1 MKKLFA
7 ISALTVAVIT
17 GCSTT
22 SSLNST
28 SVKSNLLS
36 PKLIVSPNDD
46 RQYQT
51 LTLEN
56 GIDVILVSDPSV
68 SKSAAALSVGVG
80 LLHDP
85 MSQQGM
91 AHYLEHM
98 LFLGTEKYPDSK
110 GYSEFMTN
118 NGGAHNAYTWLDIT
132 NYMFKVNNDAYDEA
146 LDRFSDFFKSP
157 KLYPEYTE
165 KEKNAVNAEWSMR
178 REMDFFGQFKLA
190 RNMMGEHPA
199 NRFLIGNLET
209 LGDKEGSNLHQ
220 ETVNFYNKYYSANI
234 MKLAMISNEPI
245 EQMVA
250 KAKKHFTSIKNK
262 HIEKPLVTQ
271 ELNYN
276 KVGQKLVH
284 YKPNEDVKTLKLD
297 FTIENNA
304 AEFAVKPNYF
314 ITYLLSNEMAGSPAQ
329 VLKEQG
335 LISSLTAYATPN
347 SYGNYGTLQVDIQLT
362 DQGIKQ
368 RELITGTVLDYIE
381 LIKQQGVDS
390 RYFKEI
396 QTSLNNQFRFLE
408 KGDEFGYV
416 SNLADSMQHFPVNHA
431 INASYYYAQF
441 DADAVNAVLE
451 QLTPEH
457 MRVWYISKDEP
468 TEDKLHFY
476 DGEYK
481 IVDLKESDFEHWK
494 KAANF
499 TLSLPSVNT
508 LLPEHFALKTVPA
521 DAKKG
526 VQKVIDADGVTIWH
540 AASERFYAQPK
551 GSLKIY
557 INNPES
563 LDDIKT
569 EVALAIWS
577 DLYRLDKAKLM
588 TEASVAGMYLGLTP
602 SNGLMLDISG
612 FTDKQSLLLKD
623 ALSGLQ
629 ISVSERAFE
638 QAVDRYVRGIQNQ
651 AKEFPFRQA
660 FSVYQKLVRS
670 GSYDDAALIAAA
682 KSLTVGDLETVQD
695 HVLSNNQVRVF
706 AYGNYDKSDLEVLK
720 STLDNTLAKRKNITQ
735 YARAAYWKP
744 EKKQTLVWQQDI
756 DVADV
761 AVIDFAVHPVPGYA
775 QKAAAMI
782 LQGHLRTA
790 AFERLRTQEQ
800 LAYAVGATGVAI
812 DEYSALGFYIQTP
825 VKDAKSM
832 QARFDEYKLEY
843 AEELNKLTSETFT
856 QLKNAVLVS
865 LTEAPK
871 NLSEELQP
879 LLGDWF
885 KENMEFDSKAKLIAA
900 VEAITLADVK
910 DYYQKTVMNP
920 DAARLNIQLR
930 GSKFKSEPFADLPM
944 QIKLDSLEQAKK
956 QVKFQP

>member
-7 ISALTVAVIT
+7 ISALTLAVLT
-17 GCSTT
+17 GCNST
-22 SSLNST
+22 SSLIHPDASQ
-28 SVKSNLLS
+28 NLLS
-36 PKLIVSPNDD
+36 DQLVVSPNDD

-56 GIDVILVSDPSV
+56 GIEVILVSDPSV

-110 GYSEFMTN
+110 GYSDFMTK

-190 RNMMGEHPA
+190 RNMMGAHPA

-209 LGDKEGSNLHQ
+209 LGDKPESKLHQ
-220 ETVNFYNKYYSANI
+220 ETVDFYNKYYSSNI

-262 HIEKPLVTQ
+262 NIEKPTVKQ
-271 ELNYN
+271 ALNFDN
-276 KVGQKLVH
+276 VGKKLVH
-284 YKPNEDVKTLKLD
+284 YKPNEDVKTLQLD
-297 FTIENNA
+297 FTIKNNA
-304 AEFAVKPNYF
+304 TEFAVKPNYF

-335 LISSLTAYATPN
+335 LISSLSAFATPN
-347 SYGNYGTLQVDIQLT
+347 SYGNYGTLQIDIQLT
-362 DQGIKQ
+362 DEGMKQ
-368 RELITGTVLDYIE
+368 RELITGTVLDYIDM
-381 LIKQQGVDS
+381 IRAKGVDS

-416 SNLADSMQHFPVNHA
+416 SNLADSMQHYPLNHA
-431 INASYYYAQF
+431 INAGYYYAQF
-441 DADAVNAVLE
+441 DAEAVNAVLD
-451 QLTPEH
+451 QLTPEQ

-468 TEDKLHFY
+468 TNAKLHFY
-476 DGEYK
+476 DGEYQV
-481 IVDLKESDFEHWK
+481 VDLKRDDFDKWK
-494 KAANF
+494 DAANF
-499 TLSLPSVNT
+499 DLALPSVNT
-508 LLPEHFALKTVPA
+508 LLPENFALKTSA
-521 DAKKG
+521 GDAENG
-526 VQKVIDADGVTIWH
+526 VQKVIDSEGVKIWH
-540 AASERFYAQPK
+540 AASERFYEQPK

-557 INNPES
+557 VNNPEP
-563 LDDIKT
+563 LKDIKT
-569 EVALAIWS
+569 EVALAIWA

-588 TEASVAGMYLGLTP
+588 TEASVAGMNLGFTP
-602 SNGLMLDISG
+602 ANGVMLDISG
-612 FTDKQSLLLKD
+612 FTDKQALLLKD
-623 ALSGLQ
+623 ALSG
-629 ISVSERAFE
+629 IRVSTSQRAFE
-638 QAVDRYVRGIQNQ
+638 QAIDRYVRGIQNQ

-660 FSVYQKLVRS
+660 FGVYQKLIRS
-670 GSYDDAALIAAA
+670 GSYDDSALVATA
-682 KSLTVGDLETVQD
+682 KSLTVDDLEAVQNQ
-695 HVLSNNQVRVF
+695 VLNNNQIRVF
-706 AYGNYDKSDLEVLK
+706 AYGNYDKADLETLRE
-720 STLDNTLAKRKNITQ
+720 TLDSSLPKRQKTTE
-735 YARAAYWKP
+735 YARAKYWQP
-744 EKKQTLVWQQDI
+744 EQQQTLVWQQDI

-761 AVIDFAVHPVPGYA
+761 AVIDFAVHPVKGYA
-775 QKAAAMI
+775 QKAAAMV

-790 AFERLRTQEQ
+790 AFERLRTEEQ
-800 LAYAVGATGVAI
+800 LAYAVGATSVAI

-832 QARFDEYKLEY
+832 QARFDAYKLEY
-843 AEELNKLTSETFT
+843 AKELETLDQATFA

-865 LTEAPK
+865 LTEEPK

-885 KENMEFDSKAKLIAA
+885 KENMAFDSKAKLIAA
-900 VEAITLADVK
+900 VEAVTLDDVK
-910 DYYQKTVMNP
+910 AYYQQTVMNQ

-930 GSKFKSEPFADLPM
+930 GAKFQSEPFADLPK
-944 QIKLDSLEQAKK
+944 QTKIDSLEQMYK
-956 QVKFQP
+956 QVKLQP

>member
-7 ISALTVAVIT
+7 ISTLTLAVLT
-17 GCSTT
+17 GCGTT
-22 SSLNST
+22 SSLNHSGAT
-28 SVKSNLLS
+28 ENLLS
-36 PKLIVSPNDD
+36 EQLVVSPNDD

-56 GIDVILVSDPSV
+56 GIEVILVSDPSV

-110 GYSEFMTN
+110 GYSEFMTK

-209 LGDKEGSNLHQ
+209 LGDKEGSKLHQ
-220 ETVNFYNKYYSANI
+220 ETVAFYDKYYSANI

-250 KAKKHFTSIKNK
+250 KAKKHFTTIKNK
-262 HIEKPLVTQ
+262 NIEKPEVKQ
-271 ELNYN
+271 SLNFDN
-276 KVGQKLVH
+276 VGKKLVH
-284 YKPNEDVKTLKLD
+284 YKPNEDVKTLQLD
-297 FTIENNA
+297 FTIKNNA
-304 AEFAVKPNYF
+304 SAFAVKPNYF

-329 VLKEQG
+329 VLKDKG
-335 LISSLTAYATPN
+335 LISSLSAFATPN
-347 SYGNYGTLQVDIQLT
+347 SYGNYGTLQIDIQLT
-362 DQGIKQ
+362 DEGLKQ
-368 RELITGTVLDYIE
+368 RELITGTVLDYIDM
-381 LIKQQGVDS
+381 IRDKGVDS

-416 SNLADSMQHFPVNHA
+416 SNLADSMQHYPMNHA

-451 QLTPEH
+451 QLTPEQ
-457 MRVWYISKDEP
+457 MRVWYISKGEP
-468 TEDKLHFY
+468 TDAKLHFY
-476 DGEYK
+476 DGEYQ
-481 IVDLKESDFEHWK
+481 IVDLKRSDFDKWK
-494 KAANF
+494 EEANF
-499 TLSLPSVNT
+499 DLALPSVNT
-508 LLPEHFALKTVPA
+508 LLPENFALKTSA
-521 DAKKG
+521 DDAKKG

-540 AASERFYAQPK
+540 AASKRFYQQPK

-557 INNPES
+557 VNNPS
-563 LDDIKT
+563 ALKDIKT
-569 EVALAIWS
+569 EVALSIWA

-588 TEASVAGMYLGLTP
+588 TEASIAGMHLGLTP
-602 SNGLMLDISG
+602 ANGIMLDISG
-612 FTDKQSLLLKD
+612 FTDKQASLIKD
-623 ALSGLQ
+623 ALSGVR
-629 ISVSERAFE
+629 IETNKRAFD
-638 QAVDRYVRGIQNQ
+638 QAIDRYVRGIKNQ
-651 AKEFPFRQA
+651 EKEFPFRQA
-660 FSVYQKLVRS
+660 FGVYQKLIRS
-670 GSYDDAALIAAA
+670 GSYDDSALISAA
-682 KSLTVGDLETVQD
+682 KSLTLADLDKVQNQI
-695 HVLSNNQVRVF
+695 LTNNQVRVF
-706 AYGNYDKSDLEVLK
+706 AYGNYDKADLQTVKE
-720 STLDNTLAKRKNITQ
+720 TLDNALPKRQKVTK
-735 YARAAYWKP
+735 YARAKYWQP
-744 EKKQTLVWQQDI
+744 EQKQTLVWQQDI

-761 AVIDFAVHPVPGYA
+761 AVIDFAVHPIKGYA
-775 QKAAAMI
+775 QKAAAMV

-790 AFERLRTQEQ
+790 AFERLRTEEQ
-800 LAYAVGATGVAI
+800 LAYAVGATSVAI

-832 QARFDEYKLEY
+832 QDRFDEYKDEY
-843 AEELNKLTSETFT
+843 AKDLAALDQTTFE

-865 LTEAPK
+865 LTEEPK

-879 LLGDWF
+879 LIGDWF
-885 KENMEFDSKAKLIAA
+885 KENMAFDSEAKLIAA
-900 VEAITLADVK
+900 VKAVTLEDIKA
-910 DYYQKTVMNP
+910 YYQQTVMNT

-930 GSKFKSEPFADLPM
+930 GAKFQAEPFADLPK
-944 QIKLDSLEQAKK
+944 QTKLNSVDQMYKN
-956 QVKFQP
+956 VKFQQ